1 MLTKQTKDWNG
12 YKMCI
17 KVRLI
22 NDSNESRKSNR
33 GNVMVGKNFIE
44 N

>member
-12 YKMCI
+12 YKMSV
-17 KVRLI
+17 KVRSI
-22 NDSNESRKSNR
+22 NVSNESRKNNR
-33 GNVMVGKNFIE
+33 RNVMVGKNFIE

>member
-1 MLTKQTKDWNG
+1 MSTNQTKDWND
-12 YKMCI
+12 YKMGV

-33 GNVMVGKNFIE
+33 RNVMVGKNFIE

>member
-1 MLTKQTKDWNG
+1 MSTKQTKDWNG
-12 YKMCI
+12 YKTSV

-22 NDSNESRKSNR
+22 DDSNESRDSNR
-33 GNVMVGKNFIE
+33 RNVMVGKNFIE

>member
-1 MLTKQTKDWNG
+1 MSTKQTKDWNG
-12 YKMCI
+12 YKMSV

-22 NDSNESRKSNR
+22 NDFNESRKSNR
-33 GNVMVGKNFIE
+33 RNVMVGKSFIE

>member
-1 MLTKQTKDWNG
+1 MSTKQIKDWNG
-12 YKMCI
+12 YKMSV

-22 NDSNESRKSNR
+22 NDSYESRKSNR
-33 GNVMVGKNFIE
+33 RNVMVGKNFIK